1 MNECCEDL
9 YLFVFFCKKDQLFFL
24 NIFSLDKTAFFVFTK
39 TKTFLLS
46 RVTGY
51 GYCLFLADQPKFYNR
66 RYE

>member
-1 MNECCEDL
+1 MNVVKI
-9 YLFVFFCKKDQLFFL
+9 YIYLFFL
-24 NIFSLDKTAFFVFTK
+24 QERSIIFLEYIFAWQNCFFFVFTK